1 MFRPN
6 TTDLHH
12 LSLTANNISA
22 KLTNQCTQSGLSTF
36 DWQLPFTWLWWW
48 LPLRLS
54 KHQSPLPTT
63 VLLRTTLTWTI
74 KLHYCMLPPGSNH
87 LLYNISI
94 DLSIFDLFSIWS
106 IFNLLHERHIPKRR
120 CLVLLQPHY
129 TGYVVQKKYFS
140 AGSYIYF
147 TIWFYSM
154 LWLNSSPTNL

>member
-6 TTDLHH
+6 MTDLRH

-48 LPLRLS
+48 LLLRLL
-54 KHQSPLPTT
+54 KHQSPLLTT

-74 KLHYCMLPPGSNH
+74 KLHYYMLPPGSHH

-94 DLSIFDLFSIWS
+94 DLSIFYLFSIWS
-106 IFNLLHERHIPKRR
+106 IFNLLHEVMSGCFTASLYGACGAKEIFV
-120 CLVLLQPHY
+120 CWQL
-129 TGYVVQKKYFS
+129 
-140 AGSYIYF
+140 YILYHLILF
-147 TIWFYSM
+147 HALTE
-154 LWLNSSPTNL
+154 

>member
-1 MFRPN
+1 M
-6 TTDLHH
+6 TDLRH
-12 LSLTANNISA
+12 LSLTANKIST
-22 KLTNQCTQSGLSTF
+22 KLTNQCTQTGLSTF

-74 KLHYCMLPPGSNH
+74 KLHYYKLPLGSHH

-94 DLSIFDLFSIWS
+94 DLSIFYLFSIWS
-106 IFNLLHERHIPKRR
+106 NFNLLHERHIPKRW
-120 CLVLLQPHY
+120 CLILVQPHY
-129 TGYVVQKKYFS
+129 TGYVVQKKSLS
-140 AGSYIYF
+140 ARSYIYF
-147 TIWFYSM
+147 TIWLYSM

>member
-22 KLTNQCTQSGLSTF
+22 KLTNQCTQTGLSTF
-36 DWQLPFTWLWWW
+36 NWQLPFTWLWW
-48 LPLRLS
+48 LLLRLS
-54 KHQSPLPTT
+54 KRQSPLPTT
-63 VLLRTTLTWTI
+63 VLLRTTITWTI

-87 LLYNISI
+87 LLNNISI
-94 DLSIFDLFSIWS
+94 DLSIFNLFSIWS
-106 IFNLLHERHIPKRR
+106 IFNLLHERHIPKRW

-129 TGYVVQKKYFS
+129 TGHVVQKKYLS

-154 LWLNSSPTNL
+154 LWLNSPPTNL